1 MDNRKNLWGDIP
13 HTDDLRTP
21 YTLLN
26 EQASLLIELTKGV
39 LIGEIERSQYYSDD
53 HSDIRVALGFRALP
67 PSLGTSLKGVR
78 SSGIGSFMEDQQE
91 LNRKEQQEPK
101 PISVL
106 YLKIKVPILNNYT
119 ISLLKVTYPVE
130 LYPAGVFSLV
140 DQIERFCSDEEAF
153 EQGIGEILS
162 SQKVRRIVSA
172 LLSDVHV
179 GQPAS

>member
-1 MDNRKNLWGDIP
+1 MDTRKNLWGDIP

-21 YTLLN
+21 YTLLKG
-26 EQASLLIELTKGV
+26 QASLLTELTKGL
-39 LIGEIERSQYYSDD
+39 LIGEIERSQYYSDHLD
-53 HSDIRVALGFRALP
+53 NKIALGFRVAFPLQKQR
-67 PSLGTSLKGVR
+67 LR
-78 SSGIGSFMEDQQE
+78 E
-91 LNRKEQQEPK
+91 EPK

-106 YLKIKVPILNNYT
+106 HLKIKVPTLNNYT

-130 LYPAGVFSLV
+130 LYPAGIFSLV
-140 DQIERFCSDEEAF
+140 EQTERFCADEEAF

-179 GQPAS
+179 DQPVS